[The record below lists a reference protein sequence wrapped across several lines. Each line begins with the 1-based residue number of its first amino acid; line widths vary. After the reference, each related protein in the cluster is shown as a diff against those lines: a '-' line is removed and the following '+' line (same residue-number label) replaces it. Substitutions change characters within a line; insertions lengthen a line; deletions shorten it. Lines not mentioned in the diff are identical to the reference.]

1 MSFFRKRNCPTKS
14 VPGQPAHAPSPLPAL
29 LPLLSAITGLVDA
42 ASVLGLGKV
51 FTANMTGNVVFLGF
65 AAAGTPGFAWSVY
78 VVAILAFM
86 GGAFLAGRL
95 ARGQIGRP
103 LKTWLARASLL
114 ETGLLWVAA
123 LVALGVGTAELDSG
137 RMYAIIVLTGIA
149 MGFRNATVRQL
160 KVPDLT
166 TTVLTL
172 TITGLA
178 ADSSA
183 AGGSN
188 PNWPRRIAA
197 VVAIFLGA
205 AIGAWLMQ
213 ISGLAAA
220 LGTAGLIGL
229 VGTLV
234 WARHPTAAASVAG

>member
-1 MSFFRKRNCPTKS
+1 MP
-14 VPGQPAHAPSPLPAL
+14 PQPSSPATSPSPLPAL
-29 LPLLSAITGLVDA
+29 LLLLSAITGLVDA

-65 AAAGTPGFAWSVY
+65 AAAGTPGFKWSAY

-86 GGAFLAGRL
+86 GGALIAGRV
-95 ARGQIGRP
+95 ARGFIARP
-103 LKTWLARASLL
+103 LKAWLVRASLI
-114 ETGLLWVAA
+114 EAALLWIAA
-123 LVALGVGTAELDSG
+123 LIALGIEIDELGSE
-137 RMYAIIVLTGIA
+137 RTYAIIVLTGIA
-149 MGFRNATVRQL
+149 MGLRNATIRQL

-197 VVAIFLGA
+197 VVSIFVGA
-205 AIGAWLMQ
+205 VIGAWLMHV
-213 ISGLAAA
+213 SGLAAA
-220 LGTAGLIGL
+220 LGTAGLIGF
-229 VGTLV
+229 VGTV
-234 WARHPTAAASVAG
+234 AWARHPTAATPVAG